1 MAENKGSHI
10 SWEWKIA
17 IGWLTPHFKQN
28 RCISI
33 AIWNIKQ
40 SGLQYQLQKQS
51 FLARTWLKS
60 LKTAGNEGN
69 TIFWEWTLAIGWLAP
84 HFKQDCLI
92 SIVI

>member
-40 SGLQYQLQKQS
+40 SGLQYQLQKQPFFS
-51 FLARTWLKS
+51 ENRLKWLKMAENKVKFHILGMENRHRLGDPS
-60 LKTAGNEGN
+60 
-69 TIFWEWTLAIGWLAP
+69 F
-84 HFKQDCLI
+84 
-92 SIVI
+92 